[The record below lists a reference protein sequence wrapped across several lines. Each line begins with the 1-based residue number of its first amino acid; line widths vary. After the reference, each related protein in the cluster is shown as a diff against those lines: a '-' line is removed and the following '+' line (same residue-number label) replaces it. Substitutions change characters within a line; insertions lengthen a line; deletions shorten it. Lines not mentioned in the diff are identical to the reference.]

1 MSFAMRRIGRRRPA
15 VRPKAAV
22 AALLLLGAAGGLG
35 AWVTHGKSAPPKV
48 ELTSLHAAR
57 RARPPAPPAPVELQE
72 KLSALA
78 AAYKEPVG
86 LAVTDVAQGWTA
98 QVDGAGRYPQQS
110 VVKVWVAL
118 AVMAA
123 VDRGALRLD
132 QQVLLRPEDRSVF
145 YQPLGS
151 HIGLH
156 GYTTT
161 VEDLLRRALTE
172 SDNTANDKL
181 MELAGGAGAVSAVL
195 AAKGVEGIGVGGPER
210 VLQAKTAGLV
220 WTPDLAGW
228 RFKEAR
234 SKLPDEVRDRALDA
248 YLAAP
253 PDGAQPAA
261 LAQALAALKRGALL
275 SKSSTDTLLGLMGEA
290 HRLPTAPRRPAERLV
305 DRPQDRHRSRLAR
318 RFGGDQ
324 RRRPADRPGRA
335 RLRRGG
341 DDPRDPQADPP
352 AHGPDAE
359 GQPHG
364 GRLLADPSTGR
375 ARPDAGAAFRA
386 GSEVLSASAVKAGA
400 CCTLRSRPSSSRF

>member
-22 AALLLLGAAGGLG
+22 VAVLLLGAAGGLG
-35 AWVTHGKSAPPKV
+35 AWVTYGKSAPPKV
-48 ELTSLHAAR
+48 ELTSLHAAP
-57 RARPPAPPAPVELQE
+57 RARPPAPPAPAELQE

-132 QQVLLRPEDRSVF
+132 QPVLLRPEDRSVF

-151 HIGLH
+151 HIGVH

-220 WTPDLAGW
+220 WTPELAGW

-234 SKLPDEVRDRALDA
+234 SKLPDAVRDHALDA

-253 PDGAQPAA
+253 PDGAEPAA
-261 LAQALAALKRGALL
+261 LAQALAALKRGELL

-290 HRLPTAPRRPAERLV
+290 RTGYRRLRAGLPGGWSIAHKTGTGPDWRGASVGINDAGLLIAP
-305 DRPQDRHRSRLAR
+305 D
-318 RFGGDQ
+318 
-324 RRRPADRPGRA
+324 GRA
-335 RLRRGG
+335 YAVAVMIRETRKPIPARMALMQKVSRTVVEYWRTH
-341 DDPRDPQADPP
+341 PQAEP
-352 AHGPDAE
+352 
-359 GQPHG
+359 GQA
-364 GRLLADPSTGR
+364 LAVRSE
-375 ARPDAGAAFRA
+375 AAGK
-386 GSEVLSASAVKAGA
+386 S
-400 CCTLRSRPSSSRF
+400 

>member
-1 MSFAMRRIGRRRPA
+1 MRRIGRRRPA
-15 VRPKAAV
+15 VRPKVAV
-22 AALLLLGAAGGLG
+22 VAVLLLGAAGGLG
-35 AWVTHGKSAPPKV
+35 AWVTYGKSAPPKV

-57 RARPPAPPAPVELQE
+57 RARPPAPPAPAELQE

-132 QQVLLRPEDRSVF
+132 QPVVLRPEDRSVF

-151 HIGLH
+151 HIGVH

-210 VLQAKTAGLV
+210 VLQAKTAGLT
-220 WTPDLAGW
+220 WTPELAGW

-253 PDGAQPAA
+253 PDGAEPAA
-261 LAQALAALKRGALL
+261 LAHALAALKRGELL
-275 SKSSTDTLLGLMGEA
+275 TKSSTDTLLGLMGEA
-290 HRLPTAPRRPAERLV
+290 RTGYRRLRAGLPGGWSIAHKTGTGPDWRGASVGINDAGLLIAPDGHAYAVAVMIRETRRPVPERMALMQKV
-305 DRPQDRHRSRLAR
+305 SRTVVEYWR
-318 RFGGDQ
+318 TH
-324 RRRPADRPGRA
+324 
-335 RLRRGG
+335 
-341 DDPRDPQADPP
+341 PQAEPGQTL
-352 AHGPDAE
+352 AARSERE
-359 GQPHG
+359 GK
-364 GRLLADPSTGR
+364 S
-375 ARPDAGAAFRA
+375 
-386 GSEVLSASAVKAGA
+386 
-400 CCTLRSRPSSSRF
+400 